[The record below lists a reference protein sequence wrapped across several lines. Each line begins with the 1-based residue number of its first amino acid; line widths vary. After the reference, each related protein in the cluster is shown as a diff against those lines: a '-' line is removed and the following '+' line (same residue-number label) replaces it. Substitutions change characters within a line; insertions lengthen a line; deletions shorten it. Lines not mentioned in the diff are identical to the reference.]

1 MVNDSNLQFIREKI
15 IQLRS
20 AVMYVSSSNLIK
32 LGNDVITAVR
42 IDDEGQL
49 WFVTNNPPH
58 PVEECEQSFPA
69 RLCFIERSDFTMEI
83 RVKQRS

>member
-1 MVNDSNLQFIREKI
+1 MIATCNSYVKKLS
-15 IQLRS
+15 QLRS

-49 WFVTNNPPH
+49 WLVTNNPPH
-58 PVEECEQSFPA
+58 IPLKNVNRASRTFMF
-69 RLCFIERSDFTMEI
+69 L
-83 RVKQRS
+83 